1 MTAKTVAVL
10 CVFFATG
17 ALGSRCIAA
26 STSKVPKCPGSYPL
40 NGVALTKVPEGWV
53 GEVDERLSLQSA
65 SIAVGDPTFENEI
78 IPSDSKKVQGG
89 SVVIFDDLAGFP
101 KQRWLVCGYGM
112 TNIVKLYQKL
122 PPAIK
127 RCTMRYTPVHSGTK
141 VQSLDR
147 YHCE

>member
-1 MTAKTVAVL
+1 MTVKTIAVVSVLLVTAVL
-10 CVFFATG
+10 G
-17 ALGSRCIAA
+17 PRCIAA
-26 STSKVPKCPGSYPL
+26 STSTVPECPKNYPL

-78 IPSDSKKVQGG
+78 IPSESKKVQGG
-89 SVVIFDDLAGFP
+89 SVVIYDDLAGFP

-112 TNIVKLYQKL
+112 TNVVKLYQKL
-122 PPAIK
+122 APGIK
-127 RCTMRYTPVHSGTK
+127 RCTMRYAPVHAGTK
-141 VQSLDR
+141 VQSLYR